1 MSIIIVLL
9 LFSLI
14 AAKNIP
20 GLIRKK
26 YWRELTVFSAFFAF
40 ALIISMMYAM
50 GFTVPNPIKAAQY
63 IIKDVLRI
71 GYAQ

>member
-1 MSIIIVLL
+1 MSIVIVIL

-20 GLIRKK
+20 GLVRKK

-40 ALIISMMYAM
+40 AFIISMLYAM
-50 GFTVPNPIKAAQY
+50 GLAVPNPIKAAQY
-63 IIKDVLRI
+63 IIKDVLNL
-71 GYAQ
+71 GYK